1 MTTEQGNTQKSNSNE
16 SSTQKSDTK
25 KSVKKKKEI
34 ETFTVSHWE
43 STSLDFISP
52 ARCKYYIKDALGDF
66 IYVKTSKRNL
76 AQERIDEMYGEGKYK
91 VRQVIKAEIR

>member
-1 MTTEQGNTQKSNSNE
+1 MTTEQGNTQKSNSKKSN
-16 SSTQKSDTK
+16 TQ

>member
-1 MTTEQGNTQKSNSNE
+1 MTTEQSNTKQ
-16 SSTQKSDTK
+16 SDTIQSNTS
-25 KSVKKKKEI
+25 KSPKKKKKEI

-43 STSLDFISP
+43 STSLDFIPP

-76 AQERIDEMYGEGKYK
+76 AQERIDELYGEGKYK

>member
-1 MTTEQGNTQKSNSNE
+1 MTTEQGNSKK
-16 SSTQKSDTK
+16 SSTQESDTK
-25 KSVKKKKEI
+25 KSPKKKKKEI

-43 STSLDFISP
+43 STSLTFIPP

-66 IYVKTSKRNL
+66 TYVKTSKRAI
-76 AQERIDEMYGEGKYK
+76 AQERIDEIYGEGKYK

>member
-1 MTTEQGNTQKSNSNE
+1 MTTEQGNTQKSN
-16 SSTQKSDTK
+16 TQKSDTK

-43 STSLDFISP
+43 STSLTFIPP

-76 AQERIDEMYGEGKYK
+76 AQERIDELYGEGKYK